1 MKGEGK
7 RETERETENGRERER
22 ERDRKKGRSEERK
35 KERKEVKERKEG
47 KKGGRKENGS
57 RDWQIICL
65 CRLTILLNALHSG
78 CFTAAA
84 PISVD
89 TLNYF
94 ASLDIPVYEV
104 WHGQCDILCLSRPP
118 PPSPLTY
125 CSNSNRYSDSLS
137 ARDPTQSLIQVRR
150 EERDEKRK
158 VIERGREREKENGIV
173 KGIRRQRRGRQE
185 REKGRD

>member
-1 MKGEGK
+1 M
-7 RETERETENGRERER
+7 
-22 ERDRKKGRSEERK
+22 DRGIGRSSVFVDK
-35 KERKEVKERKEG
+35 H
-47 KKGGRKENGS
+47 
-57 RDWQIICL
+57 
-65 CRLTILLNALHSG
+65 RLTILLNALHSG

-104 WHGQCDILCLSRPP
+104 WHGHCDILCLSLPP

-150 EERDEKRK
+150 EEKKEKRK
-158 VIERGREREKENGIV
+158 VIGRGREREKENGIV

-185 REKGRD
+185 REKEID

>member
-1 MKGEGK
+1 MKE
-7 RETERETENGRERER
+7 
-22 ERDRKKGRSEERK
+22 RKKGSQGRK
-35 KERKEVKERKEG
+35 GRKEVKEGKEGRKSRKEGRKERRKKGG

-104 WHGQCDILCLSRPP
+104 
-118 PPSPLTY
+118 
-125 CSNSNRYSDSLS
+125 
-137 ARDPTQSLIQVRR
+137 
-150 EERDEKRK
+150 
-158 VIERGREREKENGIV
+158 
-173 KGIRRQRRGRQE
+173 
-185 REKGRD
+185 

>member
-1 MKGEGK
+1 MKKGRKEG
-7 RETERETENGRERER
+7 
-22 ERDRKKGRSEERK
+22 RKKGRKKGRK
-35 KERKEVKERKEG
+35 SRKEVKEGRKEG
-47 KKGGRKENGS
+47 KKEGRKEERREEGRRMDRGIGRS
-57 RDWQIICL
+57 SVFVDKH
-65 CRLTILLNALHSG
+65 RLTILLNALHSG

-104 WHGQCDILCLSRPP
+104 WHGQCDILCLSLPP